1 MTLYDEAME
10 IHDAF
15 MEKQRK
21 MYTWVD
27 RARAVDVVMIRM
39 EYGQSSGYSRR
50 EEQTYLVRIW
60 LAMQRITP
68 VWTVALPK
76 CGGSIRRSSML
87 LGNWRLHLRKLSL
100 GINLSS
106 HHKVV

>member
-60 LAMQRITP
+60 LAMQRIISG
-68 VWTVALPK
+68 LD
-76 CGGSIRRSSML
+76 GGLAEMQ
-87 LGNWRLHLRKLSL
+87 RK
-100 GINLSS
+100 
-106 HHKVV
+106 H

>member
-1 MTLYDEAME
+1 
-10 IHDAF
+10 

-39 EYGQSSGYSRR
+39 EYGQSSGYNRR

-60 LAMQRITP
+60 LTMQWIISGLDGGFVEMQR
-68 VWTVALPK
+68 K
-76 CGGSIRRSSML
+76 
-87 LGNWRLHLRKLSL
+87 H
-100 GINLSS
+100 
-106 HHKVV
+106 